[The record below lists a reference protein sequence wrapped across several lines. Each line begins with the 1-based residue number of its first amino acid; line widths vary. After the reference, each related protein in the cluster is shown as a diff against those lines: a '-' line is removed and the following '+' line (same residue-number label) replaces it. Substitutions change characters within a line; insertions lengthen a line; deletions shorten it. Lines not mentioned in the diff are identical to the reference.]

1 MPPEA
6 QEPARDGHGVPGGRR
21 LLPEDGHQRGR
32 SLLQADE
39 RGAISPAPVEAA
51 SACLSTTRAV
61 VAHSTGPWARSTPPS
76 ARARSHSHA
85 WLLAHA
91 ASPTAPTQIH
101 IELGRFTSAAKVQK
115 EIGELYEA
123 EGDTAAALKAYEEAA
138 EYYNAEES
146 KSQAN
151 QILLKVASLAADASN
166 YTRAI
171 EIYEQVWRSPRKM
184 ALMILMAP
192 CTRSSRS
199 PPSSPT

>member
-39 RGAISPAPVEAA
+39 RGAISPAPCGGK
-51 SACLSTTRAV
+51 CLPFQRRALSSRTRPGHRLVCTLSLTCLA
-61 VAHSTGPWARSTPPS
+61 PRPRPRPP
-76 ARARSHSHA
+76 R
-85 WLLAHA
+85 
-91 ASPTAPTQIH
+91 PQIH

-184 ALMILMAP
+184 ALMTLMAP

-199 PPSSPT
+199 PPSSRT

>member
-1 MPPEA
+1 MGSEHA
-6 QEPARDGHGVPGGRR
+6 
-21 LLPEDGHQRGR
+21 
-32 SLLQADE
+32 
-39 RGAISPAPVEAA
+39 AI
-51 SACLSTTRAV
+51 C
-61 VAHSTGPWARSTPPS
+61 
-76 ARARSHSHA
+76 ARARALS
-85 WLLAHA
+85 LTCLA
-91 ASPTAPTQIH
+91 PRPRRPRPPRPQIH

-184 ALMILMAP
+184 ALMTLMAP

-199 PPSSPT
+199 PPSSRT

>member
-1 MPPEA
+1 MCTLSLTCLAPRPRPRPPR
-6 QEPARDGHGVPGGRR
+6 P
-21 LLPEDGHQRGR
+21 
-32 SLLQADE
+32 
-39 RGAISPAPVEAA
+39 
-51 SACLSTTRAV
+51 
-61 VAHSTGPWARSTPPS
+61 
-76 ARARSHSHA
+76 
-85 WLLAHA
+85 
-91 ASPTAPTQIH
+91 QIH

-184 ALMILMAP
+184 ALMTLMAP

-199 PPSSPT
+199 PPSSRT